1 MSESYR
7 KVYTDNKYLNNF
19 SASNIKATDTLIADN
34 IISNNIVGP
43 FGPVGGI
50 VSYSIATD
58 TNTDLAGGGAEY
70 FFDINNISN
79 PGGVILASIFT
90 DGSIF
95 EAYYSG
101 KFNISTGIGGNPATI
116 VFGLTFNPVNSGN
129 TNQFGN
135 TAVTN
140 PDVTTD
146 EDQSFEYRCT
156 FRVVSHTDTTINITF
171 NTSAQ
176 IVKSDNDPLLQ
187 SSFALNQ
194 SSDDNIQKLTKDR
207 TLDGNINLVFYVI
220 NLTDASN
227 LNFSRYTSYI
237 KRIV

>member
-7 KVYTDNKYLNNF
+7 KVYTDNKYVNNF

-58 TNTDLAGGGAEY
+58 TNTDLGFEEY

-101 KFNISTGIGGNPATI
+101 KLNANITGESVTI
-116 VFGLTFNPVNSGN
+116 LFGLTFNPVNPIIPILPN
-129 TNQFGN
+129 LFGV

-140 PDVTTD
+140 ADVTTD
-146 EDQSFEYRCT
+146 DDQSFEYRCT

-176 IVKSDNDPLLQ
+176 IVKSNDDPLLQ

-207 TLDGNINLVFYVI
+207 TLDGNINLAFCAF
-220 NLTDASN
+220 NLTDATP